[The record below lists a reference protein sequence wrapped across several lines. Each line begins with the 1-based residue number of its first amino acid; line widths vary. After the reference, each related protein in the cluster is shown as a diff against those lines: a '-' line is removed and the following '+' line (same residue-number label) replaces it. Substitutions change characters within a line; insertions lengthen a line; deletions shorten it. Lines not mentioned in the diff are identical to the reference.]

1 MHGLLG
7 IRISAIVGPAEAI
20 AQLANVQAFTYRH
33 LPFLEQMAL
42 AHFIE
47 HGYFMRHMRRAKNI
61 YRRRHEVMQKAIT
74 ASGLGNKFTLRGIE
88 TGLHVLLEADESFDE
103 ETMTFR
109 ALQGGVRVHQLHSY
123 CLESRRKGWVLG
135 FAKVD
140 ERFIEE
146 GMYRLAETVL

>member
-1 MHGLLG
+1 
-7 IRISAIVGPAEAI
+7 
-20 AQLANVQAFTYRH
+20 
-33 LPFLEQMAL
+33 
-42 AHFIE
+42 
-47 HGYFMRHMRRAKNI
+47 
-61 YRRRHEVMQKAIT
+61 MQKAIT

-103 ETMTFR
+103 DTKTLR

-140 ERFIEE
+140 ERLIVE